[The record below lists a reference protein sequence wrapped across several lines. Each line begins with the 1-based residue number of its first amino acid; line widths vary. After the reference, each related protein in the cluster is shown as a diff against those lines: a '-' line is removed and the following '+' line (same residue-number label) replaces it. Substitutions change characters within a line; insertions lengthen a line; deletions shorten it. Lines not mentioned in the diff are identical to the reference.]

1 MPFVYS
7 STLTNNYGVD
17 STSPIPIPPVGAW
30 TRPLGVDN
38 GQSGGGITLSRHF
51 VTKHIEY
58 VPFKPQ
64 YNMTFSDIAI
74 RYFAANSCVDTWTYR
89 LGIYNSNDNYPST
102 LITDFGALTVDPAV
116 TSPGLLSHTGLS
128 TALTGGQLYWL
139 ACGINYSGTTDL
151 SNNRTPI
158 MGLMIGDYV
167 NMRRRGMTAANV
179 GLDGISFIEQAGVY
193 AGGSLPASTNPNN
206 INVGFAIAVRPFLK
220 RSV

>member
-1 MPFVYS
+1 MPFIYS

-17 STSPIPIPPVGAW
+17 STSPIPIPPVGSW

-74 RYFAANSCVDTWTYR
+74 RFFNINSCTDTWTYR
-89 LGIYNSNDNYPST
+89 LGIYTSNDNYPYQ
-102 LITDFGALTVDPAV
+102 LITDYGALTVDPAV
-116 TSPGLLSHTGLS
+116 TSPGMLAHTGLS

-167 NMRRRGMTAANV
+167 NMRRRGMTASNV
-179 GLDGISFIEQAGVY
+179 GLDGISFIEQPGVY
-193 AGGSLPASTNPNN
+193 AGGSLPTSTSPTNLS
-206 INVGFAIAVRPFLK
+206 VGFAIAVRPLLK